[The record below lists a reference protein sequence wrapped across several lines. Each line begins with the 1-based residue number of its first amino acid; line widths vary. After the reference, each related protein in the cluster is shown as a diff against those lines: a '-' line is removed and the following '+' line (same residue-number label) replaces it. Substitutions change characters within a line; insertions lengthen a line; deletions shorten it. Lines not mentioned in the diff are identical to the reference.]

1 MRAVLLAVAI
11 LLVLGTLAALG
22 VSALHFWQ
30 SSGPPVPQPKDVFFQ
45 RAWIDLGAAVI
56 FAIGAAIALRARRKP
71 A

>member
-11 LLVLGTLAALG
+11 LLVLGALAALG
-22 VSALHFWQ
+22 ASALHFWQ
-30 SSGPPVPQPKDVFFQ
+30 SSGPPVPQPKDVFFR

-71 A
+71 L

>member
-11 LLVLGTLAALG
+11 LLVLGALAALG